1 MNVCFILVISVIS
14 QLGLSL
20 IMGWLFPEVTSA
32 GFLYY
37 LQLALLSFVSV
48 YLPAYLYLRD
58 EKRKYFSDCFEGVK
72 PSKAL
77 LLCVGIGL
85 AGQYTGVLA
94 NMPVNILFYFLG
106 IEITPKVPEIST
118 LSSYLGG
125 VVTMCVLP
133 AVFEEV
139 MFRGVV
145 LNYFRQFGKKSAI
158 IFSSLLFAIMHF
170 DFSNFLATFV
180 LGIVL
185 AVLVC
190 RSNRIVYSMIAHFTV
205 NFVSVT
211 STYIMSTSLGAD
223 FLLDIQ
229 LVLLLISIPA
239 LIYLMGAF
247 KTSVHPL
254 PYKDQEQYE
263 MIVEK
268 IYPIN
273 EENSIR
279 IIEHDIR
286 ENNMGMAFKKLYG
299 SVYFYI
305 ILIFFLLIGGSVL
318 WK

>member
-20 IMGWLFPEVTSA
+20 IMGWLLPEVTEA

-37 LQLALLSFVSV
+37 FQLALLSFVSV
-48 YLPAYLYLRD
+48 CIPAYLYLRD
-58 EKRKYFSDCFEGVK
+58 EKRKYFTDCFQGVK
-72 PSKAL
+72 PSKAIAV
-77 LLCVGIGL
+77 CIGIGL
-85 AGQYTGVLA
+85 AGQYTGVLC
-94 NMPVNILFYFLG
+94 NLPVNLLFYSFG
-106 IEITPKVPEIST
+106 IEIPNKVPEIT
-118 LSSYLGG
+118 NFASYLGA

-139 MFRGVV
+139 MFRGIV

-158 IFSSLLFAIMHF
+158 LFSSLLFAIMHF
-170 DFSNFLATFV
+170 DITNFLATFI

-190 RSNRIVYSMIAHFTV
+190 RSNRTVYSMIAHFTV
-205 NFVSVT
+205 NFTSVT
-211 STYIMSTSLGAD
+211 TAFIMSSELGMD
-223 FLLDIQ
+223 FLMDIQ
-229 LVLLLISIPA
+229 FVLIAVAVPV
-239 LIYLMGAF
+239 LIYLMGIF
-247 KTSVHPL
+247 KASVSPL

-279 IIEHDIR
+279 IVEHDIR

-305 ILIFFLLIGGSVL
+305 IFVLFIVLGGAVL

>member
-1 MNVCFILVISVIS
+1 MNVCFILVISVLS
-14 QLGLSL
+14 QFGLSL
-20 IMGWLFPEVTSA
+20 IMGWLLPEIDTA

-37 LQLALLSFVSV
+37 FELALLSFVSV
-48 YLPAYLYLRD
+48 YIPAYLYLRD
-58 EKRKYFSDCFEGVK
+58 EKRKYFTDCYQDVK

-85 AGQYTGVLA
+85 SGQYAGVLA

-118 LSSYLGG
+118 FSSYLGG
-125 VVTMCVLP
+125 VFTMCLLP

-139 MFRGVV
+139 LFRGVV

-158 IFSSLLFAIMHF
+158 IFSSLLFAMMHF
-170 DFSNFLATFV
+170 DFSNFFATFV

-185 AVLVC
+185 ATIVC
-190 RSNRIVYSMIAHFTV
+190 RSNRTIYSMIAHFTV
-205 NFVSVT
+205 NFTSVT
-211 STYIMSTSLGAD
+211 TTYIMSTELGAD
-223 FLLDIQ
+223 YLLDTQ
-229 LVLLLISIPA
+229 LVLIIVAIPA
-239 LIYLMGAF
+239 LIYLMGLF
-247 KTSVHPL
+247 KSSVSPL

-286 ENNMGMAFKKLYG
+286 ENNMPMAFKKLYG

-305 ILIFFLLIGGSVL
+305 ILIFFIFIGGSVL